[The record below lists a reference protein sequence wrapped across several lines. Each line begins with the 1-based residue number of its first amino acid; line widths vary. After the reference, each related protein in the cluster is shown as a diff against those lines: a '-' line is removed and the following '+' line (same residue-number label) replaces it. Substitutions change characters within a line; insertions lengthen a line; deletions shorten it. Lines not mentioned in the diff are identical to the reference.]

1 MRTLPLFFCVLLV
14 MPHDGRAQ
22 AVSLT
27 PSVIELKGTFG
38 QSTTQA
44 LRMTN
49 ASSIDLTFELLAQD
63 VVTAGGRR
71 VFVEAGDLPNSIA
84 ATAVFSP
91 ARLTI
96 PARSSSSV
104 LVTVTVPPGATSRA
118 MIALFK
124 GTTGIARGRT
134 TSTVSLGTLLTF
146 TLSNHHAVSASELW
160 VGPQSES
167 RNAAFEVAL
176 NNGGAEPVMPK
187 GIVVILHRDGSLA
200 GKVHFPDQRLLPGE
214 RLEYRVEYAGELPRG
229 RYRVLSTFDIAGQTT
244 TRTGSLDVQ

>member
-1 MRTLPLFFCVLLV
+1 MRTCSLLFCVVLV
-14 MPHDGRAQ
+14 MPHDSRSQ
-22 AVSLT
+22 TVSLT

-49 ASSIDLTFELLAQD
+49 ATSIDLTFELLAQD
-63 VVTAGGRR
+63 VVTAAGRR

-124 GTTGIARGRT
+124 GTTGIASGRT
-134 TSTVSLGTLLTF
+134 TSTVSLGTLMTF
-146 TLSNHHAVSASELW
+146 TLSDHLAVSASELF
-160 VGPQSES
+160 VGAQSDT
-167 RNAAFEVAL
+167 RNVAFEIAL
-176 NNGGAEPVMPK
+176 NNGGAEPVTPR
-187 GIVVILHRDGSLA
+187 GLVVILDRNGSLA
-200 GKVHFPDQRLLPGE
+200 GKVQFPNLRLLPGE
-214 RLEYRVEYAGELPRG
+214 RLDYRVEYPGELRKG

-244 TRTGSLDVQ
+244 TRSGSLDVR